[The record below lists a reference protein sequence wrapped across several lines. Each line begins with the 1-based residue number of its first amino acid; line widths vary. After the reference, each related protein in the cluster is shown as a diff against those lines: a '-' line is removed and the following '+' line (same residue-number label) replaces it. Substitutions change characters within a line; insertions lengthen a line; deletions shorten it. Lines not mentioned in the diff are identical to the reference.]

1 MGSLKTQET
10 QSSRRRTSGGKNMAQ
25 RVQVVLEDDIDGGEA
40 HETISFSL
48 DGVSYEID
56 LSEDNAAK
64 LRDAFAVY
72 VGSGRRVGGRSTS
85 GRAAR
90 SAGGSTSSSSGAGGS
105 RRGRSGEPAKIREW
119 ARANGREVSGR
130 GRVSAELREAYEK
143 AHA

>member
-1 MGSLKTQET
+1 
-10 QSSRRRTSGGKNMAQ
+10 MAQ

-90 SAGGSTSSSSGAGGS
+90 SGGGSSSGGSGGA

>member
-10 QSSRRRTSGGKNMAQ
+10 QSTRRRTSGGKNMAQ

-90 SAGGSTSSSSGAGGS
+90 SSATSGSTTGA

>member
-1 MGSLKTQET
+1 
-10 QSSRRRTSGGKNMAQ
+10 MAQ

-40 HETISFSL
+40 HETISFAL

-90 SAGGSTSSSSGAGGS
+90 SSGSTTSAGAGGS

-143 AHA
+143 AHK